1 MFYQTEHIEENSYQK
16 PKSMTTALAIKCSDG
31 IVLASD
37 SQGSTDKI
45 KISIKKIH
53 EITKTMGLV
62 GAGDYIQ
69 IIDLVN
75 VLKEKKYTE
84 PNNTLSDLDSCL
96 LQLHEQKNIPH
107 MKTVNQIIEDRFPF
121 TPEFLIGVIIEN
133 NFHLYHGG
141 FNEIG
146 KYKCKTFDISEK
158 FESYETAG
166 SGGEVMHHL
175 Y

>member
-16 PKSMTTALAIKCSDG
+16 PKSMTTALGIIKCSDG

-45 KISIKKIH
+45 KILIKKIH

-75 VLKEKKYTE
+75 VLKER
-84 PNNTLSDLDSCL
+84 NIQNQINTLSDLDSCL

-107 MKTVNQIIEDRFPF
+107 MKTVN
-121 TPEFLIGVIIEN
+121 PE
-133 NFHLYHGG
+133 
-141 FNEIG
+141 
-146 KYKCKTFDISEK
+146 
-158 FESYETAG
+158 
-166 SGGEVMHHL
+166 
-175 Y
+175 